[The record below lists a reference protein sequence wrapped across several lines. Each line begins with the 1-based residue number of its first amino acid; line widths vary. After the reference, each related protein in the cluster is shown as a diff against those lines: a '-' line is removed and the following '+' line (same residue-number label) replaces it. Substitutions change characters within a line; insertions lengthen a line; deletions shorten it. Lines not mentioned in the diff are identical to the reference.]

1 MSAGKQR
8 GRQLLIFVAKLVVS
22 GGLIWFVLS
31 QLQLSEIKDAMTE
44 PHWGWLV
51 GAVAAYGLSALA
63 GAQQW
68 AWILRAAGITAPAR
82 EIRRL
87 YFIGLFF
94 NNFLPANIG
103 GDAYKII
110 DLGRREHRPL
120 GVFCATLMDRLIG
133 LGALTTLAVVVLV
146 GAAVA
151 QIPLPTMALLM
162 IPVLLLLFTVLALLL
177 SRRLGALLP
186 GWIRRLGLP
195 RVADQAAR
203 VTEEF
208 GRYRHQVRFMNAI
221 FAFSVL
227 VQLLRMA
234 THLLVALGLGFALTG
249 TQMVQLLVLVPM
261 LAISLTLPVTINGIG
276 LRESVSAQLLV
287 FAGLAGPQAVAMEV
301 AAYLV
306 QVVFSLQGG
315 ALLWLGR
322 WGRAENPD
330 TTEEL
335 TGGTR

>member
-1 MSAGKQR
+1 MSASQNR
-8 GRQLLIFVAKLVVS
+8 GRQLAIFFAKLVVS
-22 GGLIWFVLS
+22 GALIWFVLS
-31 QLQLSEIKDAMTE
+31 QLSLTEIRDAMTK
-44 PHWGWLV
+44 PHWGWL
-51 GAVAAYGLSALA
+51 GAALAVYGLSAVA

-68 AWILRAAGITAPAR
+68 AWILRTAGITAPAR

-133 LGALTTLAVVVLV
+133 LGALTALAVLVLA

-151 QIPLPTMALLM
+151 QIPLPNTALLM
-162 IPVLLLLFTVLALLL
+162 IPVLTLLFAVLALLL
-177 SRRLGALLP
+177 SRRLGSLLP
-186 GWIRRLGLP
+186 GLLRRLGLG
-195 RVADQAAR
+195 RIADQAAR
-203 VTEEF
+203 ITEEF
-208 GRYRHQVRFMNAI
+208 GRYRHQVRFMNGI
-221 FAFSVL
+221 FAFSML
-227 VQLLRMA
+227 VQLLRMG

-287 FAGLAGPQAVAMEV
+287 YAGLAGPQAVAMEV

-322 WGRAENPD
+322 WGRGAPDATGEAES
-330 TTEEL
+330 
-335 TGGTR
+335 GGNR

>member
-1 MSAGKQR
+1 MSGGR
-8 GRQLLIFVAKLVVS
+8 GRELLIFAAKVAVS
-22 GGLIWFVLS
+22 GGLVWFLLRGLS
-31 QLQLSEIKDAMTE
+31 LAEIRQAMAA
-44 PHWGWLV
+44 PQWGWLL
-51 GAVAAYGLSALA
+51 AALGVYGLSAVG

-103 GDAYKII
+103 GDAYKVI

-133 LGALTTLAVVVLV
+133 LGALTALAVLVLA

-151 QIPLPTMALLM
+151 NIPLPMTALLM
-162 IPVLLLLFTVLALLL
+162 IPVLAMLFVVLALLL
-177 SRRLGALLP
+177 SRRLGSRLP
-186 GWIRRLGLP
+186 GLIRRLGLS
-195 RVADQAAR
+195 RIADQVAR
-203 VTEEF
+203 VTDEF
-208 GRYRHQVRFMNAI
+208 ARYRHQVRFLNGI
-221 FAFSVL
+221 FAFSIL
-227 VQLLRMA
+227 VQMLRML
-234 THLLVALGLGFALTG
+234 THLLVALGLGYALTG
-249 TQMVQLLVLVPM
+249 TQVVQLLVLVPM

-276 LRESVSAQLLV
+276 LRESVSAKLLV
-287 FAGLAGPQAVAMEV
+287 AAGLLEPHAVAMEL

-315 ALLWLGR
+315 ILLWLGR
-322 WGRAENPD
+322 WGRAAEPNAAPKQPN
-330 TTEEL
+330 
-335 TGGTR
+335 GN